1 MRRWATPALASVAL
15 LATACLRPA
24 PLTPGAEPEL
34 RVGLFAGVSQVVV
47 GGDGELFVTD
57 DGTGAPLGAI
67 PAGSTWQ
74 IVADSAAG
82 GGGGGG
88 GLRIIKPDGSA
99 SDPHHGVSA
108 VNVTENHFVMV
119 NGRRYR
125 GRINIVRMGA
135 GLTVMNRVPVES
147 YVAGVLGIEL
157 GPRRPDEFQALL
169 AQAVV
174 SRTFALRNLRRWEAD
189 GVDAWADTRDQV
201 YAGLAGETPQVWAA
215 VRATGGQ
222 VVRYRGELIEA
233 YFHST
238 CGFSTASVD
247 EAFRAAQPRPYLR
260 PVSDARGGGH
270 YYCEISPRFRW
281 RAEWDGAKLRAI
293 LTRTLPAVMSVS
305 EDGLQPIT
313 DVAVTRTTKSGRV
326 GELRIVFARGDVR
339 IAGPDVRGVLRPD
352 ADQLLQS
359 NAFQLFVTHEG
370 DGRVSRL
377 VAAGAGSGHGVGLCQ
392 WGAIGRARAGQQYRE
407 ILGTYYPGTKV
418 ERLY

>member
-1 MRRWATPALASVAL
+1 MPRWATPALASLAL
-15 LATACLRPA
+15 LGTACPRPA
-24 PLTPGAEPEL
+24 PLTPSLPSGAEPEL
-34 RVGLFAGVSQVVV
+34 RVGLFAGVSQVVL

-57 DGTGAPLGAI
+57 DGNGAPLGAV
-67 PAGSTWQ
+67 PAGATWQ
-74 IVADSAAG
+74 IAADSA
-82 GGGGGG
+82 G
-88 GLRIIKPDGSA
+88 GLRVIRPDGGR
-99 SDPHHGVSA
+99 SDSHRGVSA
-108 VNVTENHFVMV
+108 VNVTENHFAMV

-169 AQAVV
+169 SQAVV
-174 SRTFALRNLRRWEAD
+174 SRTYALRNLRRWEAD

-215 VRATGGQ
+215 VRETGGE
-222 VVRYRGELIEA
+222 VVRYRGELIDA

-238 CGFSTASVD
+238 CGFSTAGVE
-247 EAFRAAQPRPYLR
+247 EAFHASQPRPYLR
-260 PVSDARGGGH
+260 PVSDASGGGH

-293 LTRTLPAVMSVS
+293 LTRTLPSVMAVS

-313 DVAVTRTTKSGRV
+313 DVTVTRTTESGRV

-339 IAGPDVRGVLRPD
+339 IAGPDVRSVLRPET
-352 ADQLLQS
+352 DQLLQS
-359 NAFQLFVTHEG
+359 TAFQLFVTHEG

-377 VAAGAGSGHGVGLCQ
+377 VAAGAGAGHGVGLCQ

-407 ILGTYYPGTKV
+407 ILATYYPGTSVAK
-418 ERLY
+418 LY